1 MKIEEIALKRYIF
14 PDKGFVLTN
23 WTKENILDFTFA
35 KQIIQPV
42 TANYSDYY
50 EISEEECKEL
60 QRQLREEYEIL
71 GKKIREMSKCKL
83 N

>member
-1 MKIEEIALKRYIF
+1 MKIEEIAMKRYIF

-23 WTKENILDFTFA
+23 WEKENILDFTFA

-60 QRQLREEYEIL
+60 QRQLREEYDAL
-71 GKKIREMSKCKL
+71 GKKIKEMNKCKI